1 MVPKT
6 NLTIRD
12 YFNQAAIQLSGH
24 KSAPSRP
31 VSANRHQESFSAILK
46 TAQGLSIKDYL
57 ANPVRAD
64 RPGQPRSVDHPR
76 ATVPTPLAPTP
87 SSPSHTDVIEISP
100 AVTRRMTTDPSP
112 AKGDRQKAKIAR
124 SIENAAR
131 QFDLAPELLHAVVK
145 AESDYQ
151 VRAVSPAGA
160 QGLMQLM
167 PATAAE
173 LGVED
178 PFDIE
183 QNIRGGARY
192 LRRMLDRF
200 DGKLRLAL
208 AAYNAGPGAVSKY
221 ANQIPPYT
229 ETAAYVERVLNFSR
243 QGIVG

>member
-1 MVPKT
+1 
-6 NLTIRD
+6 
-12 YFNQAAIQLSGH
+12 
-24 KSAPSRP
+24 
-31 VSANRHQESFSAILK
+31 
-46 TAQGLSIKDYL
+46 
-57 ANPVRAD
+57 
-64 RPGQPRSVDHPR
+64 
-76 ATVPTPLAPTP
+76 
-87 SSPSHTDVIEISP
+87 
-100 AVTRRMTTDPSP
+100 MTTDPTP
-112 AKGDRQKAKIAR
+112 AKSEHQKAKIAR

-131 QFDLAPELLHAVVK
+131 QFDLAPELLHALVK

-173 LGVED
+173 LGVDD

-200 DGKLRLAL
+200 DGKLHLAL
-208 AAYNAGPGAVSKY
+208 AAYNAGPGAVSRHD
-221 ANQIPPYT
+221 NQIPPYAEAT
-229 ETAAYVERVLNFSR
+229 AYVERVLNFIR